1 MKTKLFTSLVVC
13 AFLLTILASSV
24 SAVDTFTLTPITVPT
39 SVVNNVG
46 SFNVVF
52 DLSYSGSFPS
62 ITVDLSGSSITQGTA
77 TISVSNEVTL
87 DKDVTKRVIATVNFT
102 NGQAGPIVG
111 KINANASSGDPL
123 TIELPFSVTL
133 TTPAPGA
140 FNFCKFDSGVENNPG
155 ELEIRITD
163 LTVTG
168 FGEDTEWL
176 PFDEVEVEVEVSNNG
191 DDDVVDI
198 SVEWGLYHEDT
209 DEWIIEIDEADE
221 VDVDNGDEETLTF
234 KFTIDE
240 DMDVDLADLEDGAGY
255 KLYVRAT
262 GEVDSSSSPE
272 TCDSDSESVDMVIEK
287 DFVLLKDLKAPD
299 TVTCGSEVT
308 LTGELWNVGS
318 KDQDDM
324 SMKISNKDLG
334 LNENLDLG
342 SLDSFDSQDVEIKF
356 SIPETATKKT
366 YTLVLEV
373 YDDNGDIFQ
382 NKFNDDESRVNFL
395 LNVASCEVQKEP
407 KAVVSVDLVSE
418 EAKAGKELIV
428 KASISNSGDESTTY
442 LVNAAGHGSWAELVS
457 VQPESITLAPGKAG
471 DVIFTFNVNKEVSG
485 DQLFNI
491 EVVSDNQLVAN
502 QPVSVPVL
510 ASKTS
515 LSDMFGD
522 NWYIWLIGALNVILV
537 VVIIVIAIK
546 VAKK

>member
-24 SAVDTFTLTPITVPT
+24 SAVDTFTLTSVSVPT
-39 SVVNNVG
+39 SVANNVG

-52 DLSYSGSFPS
+52 DLSYTGALPS
-62 ITVDLSGSSITQGTA
+62 ITVDFTGSTITQGTA
-77 TISVSNEVTL
+77 TISVSDEVTVN
-87 DKDVTKRVIATVNFT
+87 KDETKRVTATVNFT

-111 KINANASSGDPL
+111 KINAVASSGDPL
-123 TIELPFSVTL
+123 TIDLPFSVTL
-133 TTPAPGA
+133 TTPAQGP
-140 FNFCKFDSGVENNPG
+140 FNFCEFDNGVENNPG
-155 ELEIRITD
+155 ELDIRITD
-163 LTVTG
+163 LTATG
-168 FGEDTEWL
+168 YGEDTEWL
-176 PFDEVEVEVEVSNNG
+176 PFDEIEVEVEVSNNG
-191 DDDVVDI
+191 DDDVTDI

-209 DEWIIEIDEADE
+209 DEWIIELDEADE
-221 VDVDNGDEETLTF
+221 VDVDEGDEETLTF

-262 GEVDSSSSPE
+262 GEVDTSSSPE
-272 TCDSDSESVDMVIEK
+272 TCDSDSESIDMVVEK
-287 DFVLLKDLKAPD
+287 DFVILKGLEAPE
-299 TVTCGSEVT
+299 TVTCGGEIT
-308 LTGELWNVGS
+308 LTGELWNIGS

-324 SMKISNKDLG
+324 SMKISNKELG

-342 SLDSFDSQDVEIKF
+342 NLDSFDSQDVEIKF
-356 SIPETATKKT
+356 SIPETATKKS
-366 YTLVLEV
+366 YTIVMEV
-373 YDDNGDIFQ
+373 YDDNGDIFE

-395 LNVASCEVQKEP
+395 LNIASCEVESEP
-407 KAVVSVDLVSE
+407 KAVVSADLVSE
-418 EAKAGKELIV
+418 EAKAGKELV
-428 KASISNSGDESTTY
+428 VSASISNSGDESTTY
-442 LVNAAGHGSWAELVS
+442 IVNAAGHGSWAELVS
-457 VQPESITLAPGKAG
+457 ISPESITLAPGRAG
-471 DVIFTFNVNKEVSG
+471 EVLFTFNVNKDVSG

-491 EVVSDNQLVAN
+491 EVISDNQLVAN

-510 ASKTS
+510 ASGTS